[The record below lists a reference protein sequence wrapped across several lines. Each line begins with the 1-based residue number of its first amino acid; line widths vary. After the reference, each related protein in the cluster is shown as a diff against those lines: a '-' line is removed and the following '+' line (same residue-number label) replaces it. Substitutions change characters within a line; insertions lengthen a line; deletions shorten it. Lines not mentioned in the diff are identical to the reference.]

1 MANILIVSGSYFPN
15 ATANAVCVKKFED
28 ALKSKKHKTLYCN
41 RKNNLYEP
49 DFYIY
54 EGTELFTVGKNSDLF
69 FQTITVLSN
78 LNLPG
83 KMSEDFSKAIFFY
96 RILSGIHKFGKNKK
110 QIRQEAREHYLK
122 SYGTRIAQL
131 VRDKSI
137 DLILSVSMPFD
148 SHMAVLEAMDKLS
161 TKRRPRWIAYC
172 IDAYWSKDG
181 MSIDDIPRMKEEE
194 ARVFRSCDQIL
205 LLDVI
210 ERDYCGSEFDIVRN
224 KIQTLPLPLFDLDD
238 IQKYNNGIPTRD
250 DVVEVVYTGTIYD
263 NSSNIDV
270 FTNVAEM
277 LRGEKIRFHF
287 IGKISPKSMSILEK
301 LQQKM
306 PEQVL
311 IYGRKPYDYAKGSMQ
326 RADILLNL
334 ANNNANQIPSKIFEY
349 MMCLKPILNIYGV
362 QDDIGTEYLKKY
374 PLAFSVYKEDDIST
388 ERILSWVRQVQ
399 KEIVSKEEI
408 EEKYKTILSASV
420 CEKFCKSVDILLS

>member
-28 ALKSKKHKTLYCN
+28 ALKSKKHKIFYCN

-49 DFYIY
+49 DFYTY

-69 FQTITVLSN
+69 FQTITVLNN
-78 LNLPG
+78 LELPG
-83 KMSEDFSKAIFFY
+83 KMSEDFSKAVLFY
-96 RILSGIHKFGKNKK
+96 RILSGIHKIGKNKK
-110 QIRQEAREHYLK
+110 QIRQEAREQYLK

-131 VRDKSI
+131 VQEKSI

-172 IDAYWSKDG
+172 IDVYWSKDG
-181 MSIDDIPRMKEEE
+181 TSIDDITRMKEEE

-205 LLDVI
+205 FLDVV
-210 ERDYCGSEFDIVRN
+210 EKDYCGREFDAVRN
-224 KIQTLPLPLFDLDD
+224 KMQTLPLPLFDLED
-238 IQKYNNGIPTRD
+238 IQKYNNGIPTSED
-250 DVVEVVYTGTIYD
+250 FVEVVYTGTIYD
-263 NSSNIDV
+263 NSNNIDV

-277 LRGEKIRFHF
+277 LKGEKIRFHF

-301 LQQKM
+301 LQKKM

-334 ANNNANQIPSKIFEY
+334 ARNTANQIPSKIFEY
-349 MMCLKPILNIYGV
+349 MMCRKPILNIYGV

-374 PLAFSVYKEDDIST
+374 PLAYSVYKEDVISA
-388 ERILSWVRQVQ
+388 EAILSWIRQVQ
-399 KEIVSKEEI
+399 KGTVSKEEI
-408 EEKYKTILSASV
+408 EEKFMAILSSTV
-420 CEKFCKSVDILLS
+420 CEKFCKNVDILLS